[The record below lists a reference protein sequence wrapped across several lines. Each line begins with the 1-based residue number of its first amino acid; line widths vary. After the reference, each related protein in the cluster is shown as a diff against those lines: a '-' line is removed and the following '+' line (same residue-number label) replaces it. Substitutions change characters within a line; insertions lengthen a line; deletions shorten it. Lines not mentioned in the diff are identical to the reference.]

1 MNKKLLYLHTDGGS
15 RGNPGPAAWGF
26 VIKDD
31 AGKVLLERGKYIGET
46 TNNVA
51 EYSALIEG
59 LKSILE
65 MDASDVIIKMD
76 SELIVRQMTGKY
88 KIKQPHLIE
97 LAAQVR
103 ISLQQLQSY
112 KFEHVL
118 RAFNKEAD
126 RQVNIALDELDHR
139 APL

>member
-1 MNKKLLYLHTDGGS
+1 MNKILYLHTDGGS

-26 VIKDD
+26 VIKDSE
-31 AGKVLLERGKYIGET
+31 GKILLERGKYIGET

-59 LKSILE
+59 LKSVVDLKATE
-65 MDASDVIIKMD
+65 VIIKMD

-97 LAAQVR
+97 LATQVR
-103 ISLQQLQSY
+103 SLLQ
-112 KFEHVL
+112 KFESYEFQHVL

-126 RQVNIALDELDHR
+126 RQVNIALDELQ
-139 APL
+139 

>member
-1 MNKKLLYLHTDGGS
+1 MSKLLYLHTDGGS

-26 VIKDD
+26 VIKDE
-31 AGKVLLERGKYIGET
+31 AGQVLLERGQYIGET

-59 LKSILE
+59 LKSVLD
-65 MDASDVIIKMD
+65 MDASDVVIKMD

-88 KIKQPHLIE
+88 RIKQPHLIE
-97 LAAQVR
+97 LANQVR
-103 ISLQQLQSY
+103 NSLQKFQSY

-126 RQVNIALDELDHR
+126 RQVNIALDALR
-139 APL
+139 

>member
-1 MNKKLLYLHTDGGS
+1 MSKLLYLHTDGGS

-26 VIKDD
+26 VIKDE
-31 AGKVLLERGKYIGET
+31 AGQVLLERGQYIGET

-59 LKSILE
+59 LKSVLD
-65 MDASDVIIKMD
+65 MDASDVVIKMD

-88 KIKQPHLIE
+88 RIKQPHLIE
-97 LAAQVR
+97 LANQVR
-103 ISLQQLQSY
+103 SSLQKFQSY

-126 RQVNIALDELDHR
+126 RQVNIALDALR
-139 APL
+139 